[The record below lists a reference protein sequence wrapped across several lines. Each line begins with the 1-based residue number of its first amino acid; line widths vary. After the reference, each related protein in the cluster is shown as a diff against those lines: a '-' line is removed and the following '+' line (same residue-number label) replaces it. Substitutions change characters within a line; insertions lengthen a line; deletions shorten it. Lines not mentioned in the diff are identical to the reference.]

1 MTKMAFQ
8 VIRRRIMCLDS
19 CINTCKRQKC
29 GPFLIPHRKMN
40 SRQSKELKCGF
51 FFLKPQNTKQ
61 EENIDEFFYAV
72 GLRKQFQGI
81 KSKIET
87 IRERTDVVSGIKIN
101 FLYFKT
107 NHK

>member
-1 MTKMAFQ
+1 MAFQ

-51 FFLKPQNTKQ
+51 FFFKATKHK
-61 EENIDEFFYAV
+61 I
-72 GLRKQFQGI
+72 GRKY
-81 KSKIET
+81 
-87 IRERTDVVSGIKIN
+87 R
-101 FLYFKT
+101 
-107 NHK
+107 